1 MSLFKGK
8 KKETAEPEKTD
19 HKPAARHHAPER
31 TTVRHSGGQNRRPHQ
46 QPPRP
51 AAARRPDH
59 PKPHHQPRAE
69 TPRPATYR
77 KPEHPKP
84 HPQPR
89 TETPRT
95 ATYRKPEH
103 PRPHTQPRTDTHR
116 PAAVVHHPPQQHKK
130 PAAPTGPQLKF
141 DQLGLAPFLLKA
153 INEEGYA
160 DPTPIQQQTIPLA
173 LSGKDLLGCAQT
185 GTGKTAA
192 FALPILQ
199 KLTRPEVVGQQFR
212 DIKAL
217 IVTPTRELAAQIGQ
231 SFAAYGRHS
240 GLRYAVIYGGV
251 FQGHQQKAMKGGVD
265 ILVAT
270 PGRLLDMMNQRL
282 ILLHKVE
289 ILVLD
294 EADRMLDMGFINDIR
309 KIVAKVPIRRQTLF
323 FSATMP
329 SEIRHLA
336 GSILDNPV
344 SISVTPDT
352 SAAETVEQS
361 VYFVERNDK
370 PDLLKHL
377 LSDEIFTRAL
387 VFTRT
392 KVRADRV
399 ARKLTSDGIPAS
411 AIHGDKS
418 QGARE
423 RVLAGFKDGSIRV
436 LVASDIVSRGIDI
449 DAISHVVNFDV
460 PQQAEAYIHRIG
472 RTGRAGAI
480 GSAITFCDAEER
492 GDLREIEKLLDKSI
506 PVVSEHPYKSE
517 MSVHEAV
524 SEHRRRTGR
533 KPQQGRSGQR
543 PQRVSQAGQ
552 RPKQAPA
559 AAPKTTHASHKP
571 GSGRPGRRG

>member
-1 MSLFKGK
+1 MPFRKFLSLFKGK
-8 KKETAEPEKTD
+8 KKEAPEPGKSD
-19 HKPAARHHAPER
+19 HKPDSRQHVAERAIAHHA
-31 TTVRHSGGQNRRPHQ
+31 GGQPRRPQHQ
-46 QPPRP
+46 PARP
-51 AAARRPDH
+51 ANYRRPEQ
-59 PKPHHQPRAE
+59 PKQHQPG
-69 TPRPATYR
+69 
-77 KPEHPKP
+77 
-84 HPQPR
+84 
-89 TETPRT
+89 TEAPRT

-103 PRPHTQPRTDTHR
+103 PKPQFQHRTETHR
-116 PAAVVHHPPQQHKK
+116 PTPGVHHPPQLHKR
-130 PAAPTGPQLKF
+130 PAAPKGPQLRF
-141 DQLGLAPFLLKA
+141 DQLGLAPFLLQA
-153 INEEGYA
+153 IKEEGYA
-160 DPTPIQQQTIPLA
+160 EPTPIQQQAIPVA
-173 LSGKDLLGCAQT
+173 ISGKDILGCAQT

-199 KLTRPEVVGQQFR
+199 KLYRPGAASQQYR
-212 DIKAL
+212 DIRAL

-231 SFAAYGRHS
+231 SFSAYGRHS
-240 GLRYAVIYGGV
+240 GLRHAVIYGGV
-251 FQGHQQKAMKGGVD
+251 FQGHQQKAMRGGVD

-289 ILVLD
+289 VLVLD

-329 SEIRHLA
+329 PEIRHLA

-344 SISVTPDT
+344 SISVTPENT
-352 SAAETVEQS
+352 AAETVEQS
-361 VYFVERNDK
+361 LYFVERDDK
-370 PDLLKHL
+370 PKLLKHL
-377 LSDEIFTRAL
+377 LSDELFTRAL

-399 ARKLTSDGIPAS
+399 ARKLTAEGIPAS

-449 DAISHVVNFDV
+449 ENISHVVNFDV
-460 PQQAEAYIHRIG
+460 PQQAEAYVHRIG
-472 RTGRAGAI
+472 RTGRAGAV
-480 GSAITFCDAEER
+480 GTAITFCDAEER
-492 GDLREIEKLLDKSI
+492 QDVREIEKLLDKSI
-506 PVVSEHPYKSE
+506 PVVEDHPYHSR
-517 MSVHEAV
+517 MPVHQAV

-533 KPQQGRSGQR
+533 G
-543 PQRVSQAGQ
+543 PQRGSQAGQ
-552 RPKQAPA
+552 KPKQFPHTG
-559 AAPKTTHASHKP
+559 PKTTHASHKP

>member
-1 MSLFKGK
+1 MPFRKLLSLFRGK
-8 KKETAEPEKTD
+8 KKEPVQTEKTE
-19 HKPAARHHAPER
+19 HKPASRQHVPER
-31 TTVRHSGGQNRRPHQ
+31 TIAHHAGGQSRRPQHQ
-46 QPPRP
+46 PARP
-51 AAARRPDH
+51 ATHRRPEQS
-59 PKPHHQPRAE
+59 KPHHQPG
-69 TPRPATYR
+69 
-77 KPEHPKP
+77 
-84 HPQPR
+84 

-103 PRPHTQPRTDTHR
+103 PKPQFRHRAETHR
-116 PAAVVHHPPQQHKK
+116 PAPAVNHPPQLHKR
-130 PAAPTGPQLKF
+130 PAAPKGPQLKF
-141 DQLGLAPFLLKA
+141 DQLGLAPFLLQA
-153 INEEGYA
+153 IKEEGYA
-160 DPTPIQQQTIPLA
+160 EPTPIQQQAIPIA

-199 KLTRPEVVGQQFR
+199 KLYRPEAANQQYR
-212 DIKAL
+212 DIRAL

-231 SFAAYGRHS
+231 SFEAYGRHS
-240 GLRYAVIYGGV
+240 GLRHAVIYGGV
-251 FQGHQQKAMKGGVD
+251 FQGHQQKAMRGGVD

-289 ILVLD
+289 VLVLD

-329 SEIRHLA
+329 PEIRHLA

-344 SISVTPDT
+344 SISVTPENT
-352 SAAETVEQS
+352 AAETVEQS
-361 VYFVERNDK
+361 VYFVERDDK
-370 PDLLKHL
+370 PKLLKYL
-377 LSDEIFTRAL
+377 LSKEIFTRAL

-399 ARKLTSDGIPAS
+399 ARKLTADGIPAS

-418 QGARE
+418 QSARE

-436 LVASDIVSRGIDI
+436 LVASDIVARGIDI
-449 DAISHVVNFDV
+449 ENISHVVNFDV
-460 PQQAEAYIHRIG
+460 PQQAEAYVHRIG
-472 RTGRAGAI
+472 RTGRAGAS
-480 GSAITFCDAEER
+480 GMAITFCDAEER
-492 GDLREIEKLLDKSI
+492 QDVREIEKLLDKSI
-506 PVVSEHPYKSE
+506 PVVEDHPYHSR
-517 MSVHEAV
+517 MQVHQAV

-533 KPQQGRSGQR
+533 G
-543 PQRVSQAGQ
+543 PQRGSHSG
-552 RPKQAPA
+552 
-559 AAPKTTHASHKP
+559 PKTTHASHKP

>member
-1 MSLFKGK
+1 MPLRKLLSLFRGK
-8 KKETAEPEKTD
+8 KKETTEPGKTD
-19 HKPAARHHAPER
+19 HKPAARHQATER
-31 TTVRHSGGQNRRPHQ
+31 TTVRHSGGQNRRPH
-46 QPPRP
+46 PPRT
-51 AAARRPDH
+51 ATYRKPDQS
-59 PKPHHQPRAE
+59 KPHHQPRAE
-69 TPRPATYR
+69 TSRPATYR
-77 KPEHPKP
+77 KPTQPKP
-84 HPQPR
+84 QFQPR
-89 TETPRT
+89 AE
-95 ATYRKPEH
+95 
-103 PRPHTQPRTDTHR
+103 THR
-116 PAAVVHHPPQQHKK
+116 PAAVVHHPPQVHKK

-153 INEEGYA
+153 IAEEGYA

-173 LSGKDLLGCAQT
+173 LDGKDLLGCAQT

-199 KLTRPEVVGQQFR
+199 KLTRPEVVNQQFR

-231 SFAAYGRHS
+231 SFSAYGRHS

-329 SEIRHLA
+329 PEIRHLA

-344 SISVTPDT
+344 SVSVTPDT
-352 SAAETVEQS
+352 TAAETVEQS
-361 VYFVERNDK
+361 LYFVERNDK
-370 PDLLKHL
+370 PSLLKHL
-377 LSDEIFTRAL
+377 LSDELFTRAL

-449 DAISHVVNFDV
+449 ENISHVVNFDV
-460 PQQAEAYIHRIG
+460 PQQAESYIHRIG
-472 RTGRAGAI
+472 RTGRAGAV

-492 GDLREIEKLLDKSI
+492 QDVREIEKLLDKSI
-506 PVVSEHPYKSE
+506 PVVEDHPYHSR
-517 MSVHEAV
+517 MPVHEAL

-543 PQRVSQAGQ
+543 PPRAAQAGQ
-552 RPKQAPA
+552 KPRQFPHTG
-559 AAPKTTHASHKP
+559 PKTTHASHKP